1 MLKRPFLLLLSFIFS
16 APLLV
21 GCNKSEGSKT
31 PNLFGPPP
39 TVSAVSVTK
48 ERKHF
53 DCTSTTDLCCIDPPT
68 CSCCCVSDRDDVE
81 QEDIDLITVQ
91 ADVGDPDGL
100 SDILV
105 VLARFLDPPR
115 DGTPAGTTLNQI
127 SLEMFDN
134 GGGALGTQTVSRPSG
149 PINVPVLSGDGA
161 AADGTYTRRFY
172 VNANNAQE
180 RGCKEE
186 VDFNTAQGTYSTF
199 GTTASYSG
207 TTTRNFDYSA
217 QAIDRAGNI
226 ATSPGTVLG
235 VQQASVIVATE
246 TRACGPPSGAG
257 GCLPGTP

>member
-1 MLKRPFLLLLSFIFS
+1 MLKRPFLLLLSFLFS

-21 GCNKSEGSKT
+21 GCNKSEGSKS

-53 DCTSTTDLCCIDPPT
+53 DCSSSTDLCCVDPPT
-68 CSCCCVSDRDDVE
+68 CSCCCVSDQVN
-81 QEDIDLITVQ
+81 QTSSDLDLVTMT
-91 ADVGDPDGL
+91 ADVADPDGL

-127 SLEMFDN
+127 SLEMFDV
-134 GGGALGTQTVSRPSG
+134 GGTAVGTLTIG
-149 PINVPVLSGDGA
+149 GTGIPVFTGDVA
-161 AADGTYTRRFY
+161 AGDGTYSRKFY
-172 VNANNAQE
+172 MHTTTGQNL
-180 RGCKEE
+180 GCIETS
-186 VDFNTAQGTYSTF
+186 DFAAIQGTYSTF
-199 GTTASYSG
+199 GTVSSYAG
-207 TTTRNFDYSA
+207 TTTRNFEYSA

-226 ATSPGTVLG
+226 DTSAGTVLAIEQSSD
-235 VQQASVIVATE
+235 VSSFVE
-246 TRACGPPSGAG
+246 RACGPPSGAG